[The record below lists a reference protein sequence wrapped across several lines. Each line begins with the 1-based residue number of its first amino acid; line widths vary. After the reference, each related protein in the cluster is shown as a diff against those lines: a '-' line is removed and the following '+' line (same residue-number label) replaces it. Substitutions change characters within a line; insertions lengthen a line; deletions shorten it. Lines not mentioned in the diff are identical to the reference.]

1 LTTLLRIAT
10 RQSPL
15 ALWQARH
22 VASLLKA
29 AHPGLEV
36 ELLELSTAG
45 DRFLAASLA
54 AVGGKGLFVKEIE
67 AALLDGRADLAVHSL
82 KDMTS
87 VLPEGLILA
96 AVPPRE
102 DPRDALVSPGGRPL
116 EALPFR
122 ARIGTSSQRRS
133 CILRERRADLE
144 IVGVRGNVQT
154 RLAKL
159 EEARLDGIVLAL
171 AGLRRLGLEDR
182 VTQVLSTDVSLPA
195 VGQGVLAVECREDD
209 ARTRQLLA
217 ALEHAQTRQA
227 VVAERAFLAALEGG
241 CTVPMAGHAE
251 VDGDTL
257 RMRGMVGAPDG
268 SRVVRGEVRGK
279 VSEGERLGRELAED
293 LLERGARE
301 ILRAHAHAYARE
313 DGPDGSA
320 AGEQATPVAPA
331 LAAAPPQPGTAPGR
345 LGGERVWVTRPR
357 ERAEALCF
365 LLEDEGAEV
374 VALPLL
380 ELQPPADERPLL
392 AAAAHVQRYRWVLF
406 TSPSG
411 VEAFVEAARHE
422 GALERLKRVKLG
434 AVGPRTA
441 DTVRSFGLVVT
452 AEAELATGP
461 GLFAAMQEDLQAG
474 DEVLLPVAETA
485 RPELHALLVEKGVE
499 VTRVVAY
506 RASQVEP
513 DDVVL
518 AQLEAAPPTAI
529 VLASPRTVEALVAT
543 AAGRALAAKARRIAI
558 GPTTAKALEDAG
570 LAPTAIAGQPTSE
583 GLIEALVSSR
593 VH

>member
-1 LTTLLRIAT
+1 MTDLLRIAT

-22 VASLLKA
+22 VASLLQA
-29 AHPGLEV
+29 AHPGLRV
-36 ELLELSTAG
+36 EILELSTAG

-87 VLPEGLILA
+87 VLPEGLLLA
-96 AVPPRE
+96 AVPERE
-102 DPRDALVSPGGRPL
+102 DPRDALVSPSGRTL

-122 ARIGTSSQRRS
+122 ARVGTSSQRRS
-133 CILRERRADLE
+133 CILRERRADLD
-144 IVGVRGNVQT
+144 IVSVRGNVQT
-154 RLAKL
+154 RLGKL
-159 EEARLDGIVLAL
+159 EEAKLDAIVLAL
-171 AGLRRLGLEDR
+171 AGLRRLGLEHL

-209 ARTRQLLA
+209 VRTRGLLA
-217 ALEHAQTRQA
+217 ALEHVQTRQA

-241 CTVPMAGHAE
+241 CTVPMAGFAE
-251 VDGDTL
+251 IEGDTI

-268 SRVVRGEVRGK
+268 SRVVRGERRGN
-279 VSEGERLGRELAED
+279 VADGARLGRELAEE
-293 LLERGARE
+293 LLSNGARE
-301 ILRAHAHAYARE
+301 ILDAHAHSYARGSDSAKVPDAAYASTSSTTQPE
-313 DGPDGSA
+313 
-320 AGEQATPVAPA
+320 PVARS
-331 LAAAPPQPGTAPGR
+331 GR
-345 LGGERVWVTRPR
+345 LEGERVWVTRPR

-374 VALPLL
+374 ISLPLL
-380 ELQPPADERPLL
+380 DLHPPMDERPLL

-441 DTVRSFGLVVT
+441 DTVRSFGLTVS

-461 GLFAAMQEDLQAG
+461 GLFEAIHEDLQPG

-485 RPELHALLVEKGVE
+485 RPELQALLLEKGVD

-506 RASQVEP
+506 RATQVEP
-513 DDVVL
+513 DDEAFAL
-518 AQLEAAPPTAI
+518 LESSPPTSI
-529 VLASPRTVEALVAT
+529 VLASPRTVEALIAT
-543 AAGRALAAKARRIAI
+543 GTGRAIAARARRIAI

-570 LAPTAIAGQPTSE
+570 LAPTAVAEQPTPE
-583 GLIEALVSSR
+583 GLVEALVTSR